1 MENKGSPETLRET
14 TFFQFEE
21 FYQQNN
27 FPRQSKHFYEWF
39 LGFAEGDGSF
49 LISITKDTRQPTAK
63 AKPRAFFFLLL
74 CKKIPVFCI
83 PLKRN
88 LVLVTCKN
96 IMRLLDEA

>member
-63 AKPRAFFFLLL
+63 AKPRAFFTLVQKDPGVLYTI
-74 CKKIPVFCI
+74 KKKFGFGNVQ
-83 PLKRN
+83 KHN
-88 LVLVTCKN
+88 
-96 IMRLLDEA
+96 EAFR